1 MTGTYQG
8 ILFDLDGVLVDTAR
22 YHFLAWKK
30 LASNWDYDLT
40 PEANE
45 NLKGVSRTDS
55 LLWILEQAGKQLSE
69 DEFEFCLNQKNQ
81 DYLIHIQSLDQSDLL
96 PGALTFLEKCKENGY
111 RLALASASKNAPL
124 ILEKLGITPFFS
136 TIIDGHS
143 TAKSKPDPEVFLMAA
158 EGLQLPPNQCI
169 AIEDSI
175 SGISAAKKAGCVV
188 IGIGEKEV
196 LTEADRVFKSL
207 ADFSITDHSIQVLQ
221 G

>member
-1 MTGTYQG
+1 MTGTDQG

-22 YHFLAWKK
+22 YHFLAWKN
-30 LASNWDYDLT
+30 LAAKWDYVLT

-55 LLWILEQAGKQLSE
+55 LLWILEQAGKQLSDE
-69 DEFEFCLNQKNQ
+69 EFESCLYQKNQ
-81 DYLIHIQSLDQSDLL
+81 DYLTHIQSLDQSDLL
-96 PGALTFLEKCKENGY
+96 PGALTFLEHCKEHGY
-111 RLALASASKNAPL
+111 QLALASASKNAPL

-143 TAKSKPDPEVFLMAA
+143 TTKSKPDPEVFLLAA
-158 EGLQLPPNQCI
+158 QGLQLPPVQCI

-175 SGISAAKKAGCVV
+175 SGIAAAKKAGCVV
-188 IGIGEKEV
+188 IGIGEEAV
-196 LTEADRVFKSL
+196 LTEADIVFKSL
-207 ADFSITDHSIQVLQ
+207 ADFSITDHTIQVLK